1 MKATT
6 LNIQGTNLLN
16 NTNFNITLKASNT
29 FILESKFRTLDNANK
44 FYIESWEMNYKYHAG
59 NKGLNASAHL
69 FEFLEELN

>member
-29 FILESKFRTLDNANK
+29 FILESKFRTLYNNNK
-44 FYIESWEMNYKYHAG
+44 FFIEYWNMEYKYSAG

>member
-29 FILESKFRTLDNANK
+29 FILESK
-44 FYIESWEMNYKYHAG
+44 
-59 NKGLNASAHL
+59 
-69 FEFLEELN
+69 LEH